1 MGDRWDPPGY
11 GPPPG
16 GDPWGP
22 PGGGSPPTGPF
33 PSSGGPGPGGH
44 DPGGYDPGGYG
55 PGGYA
60 PGGYAPGGYAPGD
73 YAPGGYVPGAY
84 PPDRPPD
91 PVSSEGFGDAE
102 LIGRPPFVWLILAL
116 VLGLVAAVVAWIFG
130 ASMWIALGMWVLAGP
145 IAIGLLALFT
155 QRDVQQ
161 RAKPI
166 YDAPSWIPVLYWS
179 AIVAAAVGIGVSAWN
194 IADWAGRL

>member
-1 MGDRWDPPGY
+1 
-11 GPPPG
+11 
-16 GDPWGP
+16 
-22 PGGGSPPTGPF
+22 
-33 PSSGGPGPGGH
+33 
-44 DPGGYDPGGYG
+44 
-55 PGGYA
+55 
-60 PGGYAPGGYAPGD
+60 
-73 YAPGGYVPGAY
+73 VPGAY

-91 PVSSEGFGDAE
+91 PVGSEGFGDAE

-130 ASMWIALGMWVLAGP
+130 ASLWIALGMWVLAGP

>member
-44 DPGGYDPGGYG
+44 DPGGYGPGGYG

-60 PGGYAPGGYAPGD
+60 PGGYDPGGYAPGG

-91 PVSSEGFGDAE
+91 PVGSEGFGDAE